1 MLISIIHNLTLQSQ
15 TVHYAIEQQLFI
27 SICTLWT
34 CTNIV
39 VSVTFY
45 FQIESDEKLKESVI
59 KVKISGDGAKIT
71 RLTNFIIISFSILNA
86 EDTVMSS
93 KGMLLTVSVC
103 IVYNLSLL

>member
-1 MLISIIHNLTLQSQ
+1 MLISIIHNVTLQSQ

-34 CTNIV
+34 CTNI

-59 KVKISGDGAKIT
+59 KVKISGDGAKMT

-103 IVYNLSLL
+103 MVHNLSLL